1 MSVNNI
7 PAPGDFSWIADN
19 MTRTS
24 YEDMYAAIT
33 KAGAWEDMKADPGE
47 GGYMFGG
54 AAVVDRVSAV
64 LNDRVGHSGASF
76 SWYMRAMQR
85 LARMGWE
92 AWVAEQCVAEQQA
105 AAVAEANRKEKEQR
119 ERQRQEDDAVAH
131 ACFAA
136 CGFSDPSNKCEHG
149 IPAYACMP
157 CSH

>member
-1 MSVNNI
+1 
-7 PAPGDFSWIADN
+7 
-19 MTRTS
+19 
-24 YEDMYAAIT
+24 MYAAIT
-33 KAGAWEDMKADPGE
+33 KAGAWDDMKADPGS
-47 GGYMFGG
+47 GGFMYSG

-76 SWYMRAMQR
+76 GCCMRDMQR
-85 LARMGWE
+85 LARLGWA
-92 AWVAEQCVAEQQA
+92 AWVAEMKAAAEQ
-105 AAVAEANRKEKEQR
+105 EANRKR
-119 ERQRQEDDAVAH
+119 VAADDAMAR